1 MAFRFALVS
10 LLALT
15 VFSLT
20 ARGENWPQWR
30 GPSGDGLS
38 LETNVPIRWS
48 ASENVIWKTPLEG
61 LGTSTPIVWEDRV
74 FLTSQ
79 IGDGPSSGGQDFAEA
94 QSAKSS
100 GAGSGVTFLVQA
112 FGRDDGVLVWEE
124 RFPAEGALPGVHI
137 KHNLAS
143 PSCVTDGERIYV
155 WFGTGLVVV
164 LNLDGELLWK
174 RHLGQERS
182 RFDVRWG
189 HGSSPALYDDSLLLL
204 VDHPGDSYLLAV
216 DNQSGKDLWR
226 ADRGTEKRSYTTPF
240 VIRRDDGDQVIIN
253 TKDRLEALD
262 PANGQV
268 LWHVGE
274 SNRVPIAMPV
284 YHDGVLYSNRGYFS
298 APYLAVRVDGEDDG
312 SEPKLKW
319 RVATGG
325 PYVSSLVYHGG
336 LLFMATERGIASAI
350 DAETGQTVWKKRL
363 GGVFTASPVIAN
375 GKVYFV
381 EESGKTYVVEA
392 AHEFKLVST
401 NDIGQRTLASPAISN
416 GIVFLRTDNHLF
428 AVGKR

>member
-1 MAFRFALVS
+1 MVFRLILVF
-10 LLALT
+10 LVA
-15 VFSLT
+15 VT

-38 LETNVPIRWS
+38 RETKVPTRWS
-48 ASENVIWKTPLEG
+48 ATENVLWETPLEG
-61 LGTSTPIVWEDRV
+61 LGTSTPIVWGNRV

-79 IGDGPSSGGQDFAEA
+79 IGDGPSAGGQDFEEA
-94 QSAKSS
+94 QSAKSA
-100 GAGSGVTFLVQA
+100 GAASGVSFLVQG

-124 RFPAEGALPGVHI
+124 RFPAAGVLPGVHI

-143 PSCVTDGERIYV
+143 PSCVTDGERVYA

-164 LNLDGELLWK
+164 LNLDGDLLWK

-216 DNQSGKDLWR
+216 DKQSGKDLWR

-240 VIRRDDGDQVIIN
+240 VIRREDGDQLIIN

-262 PANGQV
+262 PADGHV

-298 APYLAVRVDGEDDG
+298 APYLAVQLDGDVDGTE
-312 SEPKLKW
+312 SKLKW
-319 RVATGG
+319 RIPTGG
-325 PYVSSLVYHGG
+325 PYVSSLVYYGG

-392 AHEFKLVST
+392 AREYKLVST

-416 GIVFLRTDNHLF
+416 GIVFLRSDSHLF
-428 AVGKR
+428 AVGER

>member
-1 MAFRFALVS
+1 
-10 LLALT
+10 
-15 VFSLT
+15 
-20 ARGENWPQWR
+20 
-30 GPSGDGLS
+30 
-38 LETNVPIRWS
+38 
-48 ASENVIWKTPLEG
+48 
-61 LGTSTPIVWEDRV
+61 
-74 FLTSQ
+74 
-79 IGDGPSSGGQDFAEA
+79 
-94 QSAKSS
+94 
-100 GAGSGVTFLVQA
+100 
-112 FGRDDGVLVWEE
+112 
-124 RFPAEGALPGVHI
+124 
-137 KHNLAS
+137 
-143 PSCVTDGERIYV
+143 
-155 WFGTGLVVV
+155 
-164 LNLDGELLWK
+164 LWK

-216 DNQSGKDLWR
+216 DKRSGKDLWR
-226 ADRGTEKRSYTTPF
+226 AGRGTEKRSYTTPF
-240 VIRRDDGDQVIIN
+240 VIRREDGDQLTIN

-262 PANGQV
+262 PADGRV

-319 RVATGG
+319 RIATGG

-392 AHEFKLVST
+392 AREYTLVST

-416 GIVFLRTDNHLF
+416 GIVFLRSDSHLF
-428 AVGKR
+428 AVGER